1 MSFMQVWLS
10 GLVRPSRAFDELK
23 TKPAPLWGLSAVLIR
38 FIITSFTTILALHLL
53 DREPFTPPNLTFLTT
68 DNYYAAETAFLPV
81 FGLAMWLLGS
91 AVVHVI
97 LRLVGKQSDFDQILN
112 IIGLGMLIPM
122 PIVWLWD
129 WTMIALNWYQMTV
142 MAVSHSICSLGSR
155 SPFNWFQKDSW
166 ASSVDQHRSCLG
178 DSSRIHSAGDD
189 ICAMRKSGL

>member
-1 MSFMQVWLS
+1 MDFVRIWLS

-23 TKPAPLWGLSAVLIR
+23 TKRAPLWGLLAVLIR
-38 FIITSFTTILALHLL
+38 FIITSLTTILALYLL
-53 DREPFTPPNLTFLTT
+53 GREPFTPSHLTFLTT
-68 DNYYAAETAFLPV
+68 DNYYAAEIVFLPV

-97 LRLVGKQSDFDQILN
+97 LRLAGRQSDFDQILN

-142 MAVSHSICSLGSR
+142 MAVSHSFFALWGVIVHSIGFKRILGLQTLTGVGLALVI
-155 SPFNWFQKDSW
+155 P
-166 ASSVDQHRSCLG
+166 AVYIPL
-178 DSSRIHSAGDD
+178 
-189 ICAMRKSGL
+189 AMIFVR